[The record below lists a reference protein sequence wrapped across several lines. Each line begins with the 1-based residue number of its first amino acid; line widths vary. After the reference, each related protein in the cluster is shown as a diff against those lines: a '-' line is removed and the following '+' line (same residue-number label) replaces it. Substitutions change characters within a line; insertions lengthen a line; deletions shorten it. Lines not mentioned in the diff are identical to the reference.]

1 MVCEWRAS
9 PSAAASAA
17 AEPCKS
23 SSQLRLVL
31 DRFDFSRLGARLV
44 RYPAAQNFCLT
55 FARLSRSETTSGDL
69 PWPVGSEDDLT

>member
-23 SSQLRLVL
+23 SSQLRTAYEVKGT
-31 DRFDFSRLGARLV
+31 DGA
-44 RYPAAQNFCLT
+44 YGEWIA
-55 FARLSRSETTSGDL
+55 
-69 PWPVGSEDDLT
+69 